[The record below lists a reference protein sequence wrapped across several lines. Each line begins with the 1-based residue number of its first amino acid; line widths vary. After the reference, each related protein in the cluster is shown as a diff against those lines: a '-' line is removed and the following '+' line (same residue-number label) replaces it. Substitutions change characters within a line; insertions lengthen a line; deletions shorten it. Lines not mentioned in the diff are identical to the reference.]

1 MVGDCVLESKP
12 AGSERVLLDQL
23 MLAKLNQYLDTVRQ
37 DCCSTVTAWRIYQRP
52 TVVSGNILGRF
63 LTDFLS
69 EH

>member
-23 MLAKLNQYLDTVRQ
+23 MLAKLTQFLEIVRQ

-52 TVVSGNILGRF
+52 TVVSGNIVRKVFNRF
-63 LTDFLS
+63 PQ
-69 EH
+69 